1 MHGFGLSN
9 RGEDIVKMGAKR
21 LQQFGQHRIIALF
34 DQAEEEHQF
43 GADTSD
49 CTEPTEGRTEVEGV
63 VEQMEQEIEVIGA
76 RYGVLTRMM
85 GVCIVLETLVEMGLA
100 CGVVACLRRLVLLG
114 NGRIGFALQLA
125 APVQEVATRMK
136 PITHPARVLA
146 RRMRARHEATSPIR
160 SHADAVEAVMTE
172 VVTMGL
178 PDLGRALRSQ
188 LYVYDGRTLRLNRDQ
203 DGLMACKDL
212 IAQIQHHCGRCHREG
227 RRQGSTVIVAACT
240 EISYGVRLV
249 VTVLEDRGDTRK
261 RAFAFQTS
269 QEDER
274 VQQGDRVFDAGFLIA
289 TKRFQLE
296 VGSPQQLRKPGSGD
310 GILLSNVRHLA
321 IDALIEPS
329 EPDHVET
336 GVRRYIVA
344 SDKRHRTASGGW
356 LMVMHRGDSRL

>member
-1 MHGFGLSN
+1 MRKTPMGTCQQPCSVVRDPSGTPFVVSKNNTCKRSFGGITIKIHYKIKYLK
-9 RGEDIVKMGAKR
+9 V
-21 LQQFGQHRIIALF
+21 
-34 DQAEEEHQF
+34 
-43 GADTSD
+43 
-49 CTEPTEGRTEVEGV
+49 PTYEGV

-136 PITHPARVLA
+136 PITHPTRVLA
-146 RRMRARHEATSPIR
+146 RRMPARHQATSPIR

-212 IAQIQHHCGRCHREG
+212 IAQIHNPFG
-227 RRQGSTVIVAACT
+227 A
-240 EISYGVRLV
+240 
-249 VTVLEDRGDTRK
+249 
-261 RAFAFQTS
+261 
-269 QEDER
+269 
-274 VQQGDRVFDAGFLIA
+274 
-289 TKRFQLE
+289 
-296 VGSPQQLRKPGSGD
+296 
-310 GILLSNVRHLA
+310 
-321 IDALIEPS
+321 
-329 EPDHVET
+329 
-336 GVRRYIVA
+336 
-344 SDKRHRTASGGW
+344 
-356 LMVMHRGDSRL
+356 